1 MLNVAT
7 LRPQM
12 LVATLFRCII
22 ILGSL
27 LSGEIA
33 FRVLPRASDP
43 NRSEQNTL
51 LLLNS
56 AVNPFFCSS
65 AFSDVIVVVAVG
77 RPSRNMNEHSW
88 LIYSVVS
95 ISIGN
100 SLLSNVG
107 KKKFSITWVI
117 ERCILFLLY

>member
-7 LRPQM
+7 LQPQM
-12 LVATLFRCII
+12 FVATLFRCKIV
-22 ILGSL
+22 LGSL

-56 AVNPFFCSS
+56 AVNPFFCSP
-65 AFSDVIVVVAVG
+65 AFSDVIVIVDHRGTRMNTRYGVRG
-77 RPSRNMNEHSW
+77 QSDISRPRRHEPKMCE
-88 LIYSVVS
+88 
-95 ISIGN
+95 
-100 SLLSNVG
+100 
-107 KKKFSITWVI
+107 F
-117 ERCILFLLY
+117 